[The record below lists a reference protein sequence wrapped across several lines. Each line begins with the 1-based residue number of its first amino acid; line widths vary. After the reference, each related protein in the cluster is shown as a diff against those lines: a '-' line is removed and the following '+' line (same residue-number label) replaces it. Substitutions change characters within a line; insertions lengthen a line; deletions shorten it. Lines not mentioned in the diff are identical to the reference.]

1 MVIEDTVVAVV
12 LLSLL
17 FDSGPGGK
25 QLENNIKKINI
36 EIKKTLVLIKILL
49 NNKINKK
56 SNVYSY
62 LSK

>member
-56 SNVYSY
+56 SNVYSH